1 MTNRTTYRV
10 IYGDT
15 DQMGVVYYANYLR
28 WFETGRSEL
37 LREIGVPYSQIEQQG
52 LHFPVAEVSCRYAQS
67 AHYDDVVEI
76 ETELAEV
83 GRASV
88 IFNYRVARKD
98 DRALL
103 ATGFTKHACI
113 DNAGRV
119 SRLPPAL
126 ADALKA
132 VRTGVQRSGVRD
144 QRGRKS

>member
-37 LREIGVPYSQIEQQG
+37 LREMGVPYSQIEQQG

-67 AHYDDVVEI
+67 AHYDDVIEI
-76 ETELAEV
+76 ETELAGV

-88 IFNYRVARKD
+88 IFNYRITRKP
-98 DRALL
+98 DRTLL

-119 SRLPPAL
+119 SRLPTAL
-126 ADALKA
+126 TDALKA
-132 VRTGVQRSGVRD
+132 AQAGD
-144 QRGRKS
+144 QRPTRS

>member
-10 IYGDT
+10 IYADT

-52 LHFPVAEVSCRYAQS
+52 LHFPVAGVSCRYAQS
-67 AHYDDVVEI
+67 AHYDDVIEI

-88 IFNYRVARKD
+88 IFNYRIARKPD
-98 DRALL
+98 HTLL

-126 ADALKA
+126 TDALKA
-132 VRTGVQRSGVRD
+132 AQARD
-144 QRGRKS
+144 QKSAGS

>member
-1 MTNRTTYRV
+1 MIHLTTYRV

-28 WFETGRSEL
+28 WFEKGRSEL

-67 AHYDDVVEI
+67 AHYDDVIEI
-76 ETELAEV
+76 ETELADV

-88 IFNYRVARKD
+88 IFNYRVARKAD
-98 DRALL
+98 DALL

-126 ADALKA
+126 ADALEGA
-132 VRTGVQRSGVRD
+132 QARD
-144 QRGRKS
+144 QKSSRS